1 MITIT
6 KELYMFENDVKIL
19 TEKSVVSEMSFG
31 KLFPD
36 IYKRVVDYA
45 KQFNISDWREM
56 KYLYMNQIKER
67 PVCVICG
74 KPVKF
79 RSVNKG
85 YTNTCSREC
94 DLQLKSQSHKKLW
107 SNYTEEEKQARLDHA
122 ASVVEEKTGYRT
134 PFANPEIRKKVDETM
149 LERYGTT
156 RYISEEGIQRMVKAH
171 QDKREEIDAK
181 IINTWSEKTE
191 EEKQAINSK
200 RDDTCI
206 ERFGTENYS
215 KTDMFRKFMSIKAK
229 EQWHSRE
236 FQEKYTNTMK
246 KRYGVVWGWL
256 TDQAIKN
263 NGKTISKQNKE
274 FGYAL
279 EKVNIHNY
287 ELEFRLS
294 RYSYDLRLDQK
305 NILIEIDPSYTH
317 NSTTGPYFHGKHLPA
332 KDRTYHLNKSTFAKD
347 NGYRC
352 IHIWD
357 WDSWD
362 KIIYLLTDKENIKDV
377 YFDLKTVDFTT
388 AKEFLEY
395 FDVEGDCE
403 DYEICLGLYER
414 DTLAQLAVFKQ
425 LSDCKYELL
434 RLCTRPDCNILGGSK
449 RLFTH
454 FIEQYNP
461 IQIIAKSDNSKYDGS
476 KYTELNMKFLT
487 TSDPRK
493 HWYNIKSGEHYL
505 DTEQT
510 NHEIMLR
517 EGFVEVYDCG
527 QSTYIWQKA

>member
-1 MITIT
+1 
-6 KELYMFENDVKIL
+6 MFENDVKIL
-19 TEKSVVSEMSFG
+19 TEKSVVSEERF
-31 KLFPD
+31 KNLFPD
-36 IYKRVVDYA
+36 TYRRVYEYSKPRGA
-45 KQFNISDWREM
+45 LSWNEM
-56 KYLYMNQIKER
+56 KYMYMNKIEER
-67 PVCVICG
+67 PVCKICG

-79 RSVNKG
+79 GSVRKG
-85 YTNTCSREC
+85 YTDTCDRSC
-94 DLQLKSQSHKKLW
+94 DKLYKAEVQKRLW
-107 SNYTEEEKQARLDHA
+107 GGYTEEEKQARLDHA
-122 ASVVEEKTGYRT
+122 ASVVEAKTGYRT

-156 RYISEEGIQRMVKAH
+156 RYISEEGRQTIKEYH
-171 QDKREEIDAK
+171 KEHREELDNK
-181 IINTWSEKTE
+181 IINTWAEKTT
-191 EEKQAINSK
+191 EEKVNINLK
-200 RDDTCI
+200 RNNTCLDK
-206 ERFGTENYS
+206 FGVENYS
-215 KTDMFRKFMSIKAK
+215 KTESFSKFMSEKAK
-229 EQWHSRE
+229 ELWGNPEWRDKLQ
-236 FQEKYTNTMK
+236 KILLDK
-246 KRYGVVWGWL
+246 YGVLYTCLIDKV
-256 TDQAIKN
+256 QAS
-263 NGKTISKQNKE
+263 NGKTISKRNKDFVKVLESVDIKESILE
-274 FGYAL
+274 FGL
-279 EKVNIHNY
+279 G
-287 ELEFRLS
+287 
-294 RYSYDLRLDQK
+294 RYSFDVKVGKY
-305 NILIEIDPSYTH
+305 LIEIDPSYTH

-332 KDRTYHLNKSTFAKD
+332 KDRTYHLNKSMFAKD
-347 NGYRC
+347 NGYHC

-362 KIIYLLTDKENIKDV
+362 KIIYLLTDKENIKEE
-377 YFDLKTVDFTT
+377 YFDLKSVDFTT

-425 LSDCKYELL
+425 LSDGKYELL

-449 RLFTH
+449 RLFIH

-487 TSDPRK
+487 TSEPRK

-510 NHEIMLR
+510 NREIMIR

-527 QSTYIWQKA
+527 QSTYVWKKSQ